1 MDSYSVTHDDLV
13 IGEAD
18 YRPELVTVSLTGT
31 GASVTS
37 ESGETDDDS
46 TKTLKLTVTDGT
58 GESWDGVEQT
68 ITYPAATDTALE
80 KAAAINDQGKGIHA
94 DVDGSGHV
102 VIVTDK
108 TGSSVS
114 IAIGEG
120 TATMVWGTEV
130 AGTGSNGVLD
140 KGTLLARN
148 SSTSKL
154 VPYVSGGST
163 GIGTPVAV
171 LPQAYTWAST
181 GDKKLDILFGG
192 RVLQSKLI
200 AHGVGAI
207 TTAEAQSL
215 MSNSNVIPVI
225 SVATGA

>member
-1 MDSYSVTHDDLV
+1 MDTYSVTHDDLV

-46 TKTLKLTVTDGT
+46 TKTLKLTVTDGS

-68 ITYPAATDTALE
+68 VTYPASTDTALE
-80 KAAAINDQGKGIHA
+80 KAYAINDQAKGLHA
-94 DVDGSGHV
+94 DVDTGHV
-102 VIVTDK
+102 VIATDK
-108 TGSSVS
+108 TGVGVT
-114 IAIGEG
+114 IEIGEG
-120 TATMVWGTEV
+120 TATAVWGTPV
-130 AGTGSNGVLD
+130 AGTGSNGVMA

-171 LPQAYTWAST
+171 LPQAYTWTST

-192 RVLQSKLI
+192 RVLQSQLV

-215 MSNSNVIPVI
+215 MSNSKVFPVI